1 MFLKKSQGL
10 PYFSITTGITLF
22 YMAILVLLPLACL
35 GIELSTISFK
45 KFIKIILQPRVI
57 AAYKLTFKTALYAA
71 LINLLFG
78 TILAWVLVRY
88 KFFGKK
94 LIDAIVDL
102 PFALPTAI
110 AGISLSSLYAND
122 GLIGQYLEDFGI
134 KVVYTP
140 LGIVVAL
147 VFVGLPFV
155 VRTVEP
161 VLQDLEREMEEAA
174 LNLGA
179 NKFEC
184 FYKVILPNIIPG
196 MITGFALAFARG
208 IGEYGSV
215 IFIAGNMPKYSE
227 IIPLIITIKL
237 EQYDYQGA
245 SAIAFVML
253 LISFVL
259 LFFINIVQR
268 WTNRYNLSK

>member
-1 MFLKKSQGL
+1 MFQKKNQGL
-10 PYFSITTGITLF
+10 PYFNITTGITLF
-22 YMAILVLLPLACL
+22 YIAILVLLPLTCL

-45 KFIKIILQPRVI
+45 KFIKIISQPRVI
-57 AAYKLTFKTALYAA
+57 AAYKLTFSAALYAA
-71 LINLLFG
+71 LINLVFG

-88 KFFGKK
+88 EFFGKK
-94 LIDAIVDL
+94 LIDAVVDL

-110 AGISLSSLYAND
+110 AGISLSSLYAGD
-122 GLIGQYLEDFGI
+122 GLIGQYLENLGI

-161 VLQDLEREMEEAA
+161 VLQDLEKEMEEAA

-179 NKFEC
+179 SKFEC

-259 LFFINIVQR
+259 LFFINIIQR